1 MWTIRQTTEPSY
13 EPVTLERARQH
24 LRLVSTGST
33 ASHPDDDLV
42 NDYIAAARAMA
53 EQFTDRIIVQR
64 ELELRA
70 TAFAKYMTLPVAP
83 VVSIDS
89 IAYTDTDGA
98 SQTLSASD
106 YVVDLNREP
115 AQLYIEDPPD
125 IEDDSR
131 IVFTVTAGYR
141 SNNSPA
147 DADLI
152 PQTIKQAILMLV
164 GHFYENREAVSADY
178 QAAQVPMAF
187 KDLLWPYR
195 MAGV

>member
-24 LRLVSTGST
+24 LRLVATGSPE
-33 ASHPDDDLV
+33 SHPDDDLV
-42 NDYIAAARAMA
+42 NDYITAARVMA

-64 ELELRA
+64 EYDLRA
-70 TAFAKYMTLPVAP
+70 TAFAHYMTLPVAP

-89 IAYTDTDGA
+89 IEYTDTDGA
-98 SQTLSASD
+98 SQTFTD

-115 AQLYIEDPPD
+115 ARLYIEDPPS

-131 IVFTVTAGYR
+131 IVLTVTAGYR
-141 SNNSPA
+141 SGESPPG
-147 DADLI
+147 ADLV

-164 GHFYENREAVSADY
+164 GHFYENRETVNIGNITSK
-178 QAAQVPMAF
+178 VPMAF
-187 KDLLWPYR
+187 EALLWPHR
-195 MAGV
+195 LAGV